1 MSNEVPENNLI
12 ATVQD
17 KNKYVINI
25 STLKQA
31 QKHGVKLKKVHRAIE
46 FNQSDWLK
54 SHIITIQG

>member
-31 QKHGVKLKKVHRAIE
+31 QKHGVKLKK
-46 FNQSDWLK
+46 
-54 SHIITIQG
+54 GP